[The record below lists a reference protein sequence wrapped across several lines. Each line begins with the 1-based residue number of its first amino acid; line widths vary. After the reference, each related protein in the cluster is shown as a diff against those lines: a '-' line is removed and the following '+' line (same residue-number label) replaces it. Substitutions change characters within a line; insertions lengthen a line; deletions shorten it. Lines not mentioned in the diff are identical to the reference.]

1 MPEPRSQTLFVFRP
15 EPGLT
20 VTLETARAVGLD
32 AVGCP
37 LFLVEPVAWEMP
49 ATSGFDGLLVG
60 SANALRHA
68 GDKLDRLLK
77 LPVLAVGEATAEE
90 AKDKGFM
97 VSRTGKG
104 GLQQLLDG
112 MAGRTRQLLR
122 LAGEARVDL
131 SPPDGI
137 EIETAVVYR
146 TVPLDI
152 TDDISTRLR
161 KGGVVLLHS
170 GEAARRLRAE
180 CERLDVP
187 LSTLTIAALA
197 PRIAEAAGE
206 GWGGVHAAR
215 NAIDGELLELAGELC
230 QQA

>member
-1 MPEPRSQTLFVFRP
+1 MPDTLFVFRP

-20 VTLETARAVGLD
+20 VTLQTARSMDLD
-32 AVGCP
+32 AAGCP
-37 LFLVEPVAWEMP
+37 LFKVEPVEWDMP
-49 ATSGFDGLLVG
+49 AVDPFDGLLVG

-68 GDKLDRLLK
+68 GPKLDKLIK

-112 MAGRTRQLLR
+112 MTGRTRRLLR
-122 LAGEARVDL
+122 LAGEARVEL
-131 SPPDGI
+131 APPEGI
-137 EIETAVVYR
+137 FIDTAVVYR

-152 TDDISTRLR
+152 TPDVAVKLQN
-161 KGGVVLLHS
+161 GGVVLLHS
-170 GEAARRLRAE
+170 GEAARRLRTE
-180 CERLDVP
+180 CERLAVP
-187 LSTLTIAALA
+187 LDKVTVAALA
-197 PRIAEAAGE
+197 PRIADAAGE
-206 GWGGVHAAR
+206 GWRAVHSAR